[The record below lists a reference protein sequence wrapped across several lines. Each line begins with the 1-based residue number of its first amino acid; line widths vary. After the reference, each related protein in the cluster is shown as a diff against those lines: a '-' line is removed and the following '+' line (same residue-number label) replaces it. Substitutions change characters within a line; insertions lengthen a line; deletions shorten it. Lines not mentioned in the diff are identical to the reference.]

1 LLSKLSSS
9 AAVLELDRLF
19 LGCSTTTAPCS
30 ADDVGRLKSILKEL
44 EPVKLLAAC
53 CFWEVAEAL
62 QVGMATGGRE
72 LFSAG
77 AAAPEG
83 QHLVPSERALRKSPK
98 TSLHPPPTD
107 FDTLGLLLVDAKSEH
122 RLETGVEIDILR
134 SKEEEFPTNGSDGF
148 GCRGC
153 CPSSSIV
160 GCKSSTASTVA

>member
-1 LLSKLSSS
+1 LLSKLTSS

-30 ADDVGRLKSILKEL
+30 TDDVGRLKSILKEL

-62 QVGMATGGRE
+62 PVGKATGGRE
-72 LFSAG
+72 LFSTG

-98 TSLHPPPTD
+98 TSLHPPPAD
-107 FDTLGLLLVDAKSEH
+107 FATLGLLPVGAKSEH

-134 SKEEEFPTNGSDGF
+134 SKGAEFPTNGSDGF

-153 CPSSSIV
+153 CPSSIV